1 MIARTLQMHNYRP
14 RMVIA
19 YTDSAHAALTAR
31 HFRRLGWEVHL
42 ASSESDAQ
50 RIAQLLAPAVVV
62 AEPRKK

>member
-1 MIARTLQMHNYRP
+1 MIARTLQTPNYRP

-42 ASSESDAQ
+42 ASSETDAQ
-50 RIAQLLAPAVVV
+50 RLAQLLAPAVVV
-62 AEPRKK
+62 VDQSKK